1 MLFFN
6 FNTNKSV
13 QKFIQLRMN
22 RTLSGATLVIN
33 NKIEDIEREIE
44 SSIKDHELKLKM
56 RLYFLE
62 EQATLAREGNVVNN
76 INPVIS
82 LDSTSDKNLSEPL
95 YYLKGYQ
102 VIEKE
107 IELIKNRTDLYNFVS
122 VIPELEK
129 KKYALINQQTLK
141 RIELEF
147 NKTPIFSNDKFLA
160 GSVMIS
166 SSKFERSKISIN
178 NMIIL
183 SCFIG
188 IIIGVLYVI
197 IQNAS
202 LNILR
207 PRRN

>member
-1 MLFFN
+1 MVYSSNHLDTIADMSLERLKLL
-6 FNTNKSV
+6 TNAW
-13 QKFIQLRMN
+13 IDRYTNLLPR
-22 RTLSGATLVIN
+22 
-33 NKIEDIEREIE
+33 EDIAFVMPFENRG
-44 SSIKDHELKLKM
+44 
-56 RLYFLE
+56 E
-62 EQATLAREGNVVNN
+62 ECGVTLHHPHGQ
-76 INPVIS
+76 IYCYPYI
-82 LDSTSDKNLSEPL
+82 PP
-95 YYLKGYQ
+95 

-122 VIPELEK
+122 DIPELEK

-166 SSKFERSKISIN
+166 SSKFEGSKISIN

-197 IQNAS
+197 MQNTFLIKLKS
-202 LNILR
+202 
-207 PRRN
+207 RRN